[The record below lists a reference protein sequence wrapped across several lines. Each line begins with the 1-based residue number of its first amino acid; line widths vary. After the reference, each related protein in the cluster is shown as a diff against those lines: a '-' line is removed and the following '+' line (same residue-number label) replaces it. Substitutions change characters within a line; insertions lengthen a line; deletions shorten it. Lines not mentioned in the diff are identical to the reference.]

1 MSKKISITIVVIIV
15 LISLAISIYIPNR
28 DKLKTEKEDV
38 TINYS
43 TVEKDGKFGVAENG
57 ETVIEPQYDN
67 IIIPNEHRAVFMC
80 KNGEDNK
87 FVDAKNKEIFTNYD
101 NVELIE
107 YDESKY
113 ERNILRYEKNGKY
126 GLLGIAGNTVTGAKY
141 EELTTFAQKEG
152 EVLIK
157 QNGEYGIM
165 DEKENVK
172 IPNKYDSIDSD
183 GYYTDENGYKKSGY
197 IVRVTTSDGYRYGYY
212 DYDGEQVLTEEYNQ
226 ITRLTQLKN
235 DIYLIAAK
243 NGQYGVFINNSKI
256 INTQYQS
263 IDYNQDLQLFIVE
276 RTGQFGAVNLKGVE
290 VIPTEY
296 SELKVNGIYL
306 YGVKGEEQ
314 KVFDADG
321 KIVDIPFNT
330 YIMSTSSTKYFIK
343 NEDGKYSI
351 LNSDFEQITQQNYH
365 FLEYAYDKYF
375 IATNEQ
381 DKVGVIDLEENVVV
395 DFNYDV
401 IQLIKGKN
409 IFQARDFSD
418 EKTDI
423 YDNQFDLALEMSNAN
438 IDILDDGVRI
448 YNDEQ
453 QVFLDDNGKII
464 TK

>member
-1 MSKKISITIVVIIV
+1 
-15 LISLAISIYIPNR
+15 
-28 DKLKTEKEDV
+28 
-38 TINYS
+38 
-43 TVEKDGKFGVAENG
+43 
-57 ETVIEPQYDN
+57 
-67 IIIPNEHRAVFMC
+67 
-80 KNGEDNK
+80 
-87 FVDAKNKEIFTNYD
+87 
-101 NVELIE
+101 
-107 YDESKY
+107 
-113 ERNILRYEKNGKY
+113 
-126 GLLGIAGNTVTGAKY
+126 
-141 EELTTFAQKEG
+141 
-152 EVLIK
+152 
-157 QNGEYGIM
+157 M
-165 DEKENVK
+165 DEKGNVK

-381 DKVGVIDLEENVVV
+381 DKVGVIDLEENIVV
-395 DFNYDV
+395 DFNYDI
-401 IQLIKGKN
+401 IQLIKGKSK
-409 IFQARDFSD
+409 FQAMDFANN
-418 EKTDI
+418 KTDI
-423 YDNQFDLALEMSNAN
+423 YDNKFDLALEMSNAN
-438 IDILDDGVRI
+438 IEILDDGIKI
-448 YNDEQ
+448 YNIEQ
-453 QVFLDDNGKII
+453 EILLDDNGKII